1 MEESEI
7 KILDI
12 NKEDI
17 LKKLNSLGA
26 KKTSEGKIEAL
37 YFDFND
43 NRISNKSSML
53 RLRKRDGKFEL
64 GFKNLVSKEKAK
76 IMEEFQVTVDD
87 FDAMKDVFLNLG
99 LKVILKF
106 AKHRTSYLLDG
117 VHFEIDTFEGIPALL
132 EIEASNLKVIGK
144 Y

>member
-1 MEESEI
+1 
-7 KILDI
+7 
-12 NKEDI
+12 
-17 LKKLNSLGA
+17 
-26 KKTSEGKIEAL
+26 
-37 YFDFND
+37 
-43 NRISNKSSML
+43 ML

-144 Y
+144 YVKKLGFSMKDAKPWSTDDVINHYKNMKKQD

>member
-1 MEESEI
+1 
-7 KILDI
+7 
-12 NKEDI
+12 
-17 LKKLNSLGA
+17 
-26 KKTSEGKIEAL
+26 
-37 YFDFND
+37 
-43 NRISNKSSML
+43 ML

-64 GFKNLVSKEKAK
+64 VFKNLVSKEKAK

-99 LKVILKF
+99 LKVILKI

-144 Y
+144 YVKKLGFSMKDAKPWSGKEVLEYYGKNEDK

>member
-1 MEESEI
+1 
-7 KILDI
+7 
-12 NKEDI
+12 
-17 LKKLNSLGA
+17 
-26 KKTSEGKIEAL
+26 
-37 YFDFND
+37 
-43 NRISNKSSML
+43 ML

-99 LKVILKF
+99 LKVILKI
-106 AKHRTSYLLDG
+106 AKHRISYILDG

-144 Y
+144 YVKKLGFSMKDAKPWSTDDVINHYKNMKK

>member
-1 MEESEI
+1 
-7 KILDI
+7 
-12 NKEDI
+12 
-17 LKKLNSLGA
+17 
-26 KKTSEGKIEAL
+26 
-37 YFDFND
+37 
-43 NRISNKSSML
+43 ML

-144 Y
+144 YVKKLGFSMKDAKPWSTDDVINHYKNMKK